1 MTKRQLNYFV
11 APKRQQGAVLVISLL
26 ILIVLTLI
34 GLTGMQTTTMEERMA
49 GNMRDRYVAFQAA
62 ELARSEALDWLDART
77 ARPAASPCTG
87 PPCDVMTLNAHDFL
101 SWDHTSWTNN
111 GRAYTGT
118 VAEVN
123 TQPRFVVEEHMPV
136 EDSGGLVLGQVPKVR
151 WFYRVTSRGTGLS
164 DEAQVIIQASYARR
178 Y

>member
-1 MTKRQLNYFV
+1 MTKRHIKQI
-11 APKRQQGAVLVISLL
+11 APRDRQQGAVLVISLM

-49 GNMRDRYVAFQAA
+49 GNMRDRFVAFHAS
-62 ELARSEALDWLDART
+62 ELARSDAIGWLDSRT
-77 ARPAASPCTG
+77 ARPAATACGS
-87 PPCDVMTLNAHDFL
+87 PPCDVMTLNAQPFL
-101 SWDHTSWTNN
+101 SWDHTTWTSG
-111 GRAYTGT
+111 GRPYTGN
-118 VAEVN
+118 VADVR

-151 WFYRVTSRGTGLS
+151 WFYRITSRGTGLS
-164 DEAQVIIQASYARR
+164 DEAQVTIQASYARR